1 VEPASASFASAVT
14 FPITNLSIANTITG
28 LTIGKPSNE
37 ANVTIASPTSI
48 AGPISIYGGTV
59 ALNENIESS
68 NGGTITL
75 FANTLNFASGKTV
88 TSNNGQLIVAPQNT
102 ASTVGLAGATG
113 TLELPASYFSTNF
126 TDGFSEIQIGT
137 NNHSGAIA
145 TNAFTLRDHMSFL
158 TSGSLTLGF
167 KPVLGTNNVRL
178 GSAISSIIGTPTN
191 YFQTNGAGKV
201 IRTIP
206 TGSNLLF
213 PIGNSAY
220 NPVSI
225 KNNTGTSDVFSVN
238 VIDAV
243 YLNGTSGTTVS
254 TPVVNRTWDISK
266 TNNNANLG
274 VDFEFGWNTGE
285 IANGTTLTDPRMNH
299 HTGSFWE
306 VPSVASTVVGSNS
319 LTVTGYTGN
328 FSPFAISDGASPL
341 PVEMLSFSEE
351 CLENIVKLVWQT
363 ASEHNSSYFEIER
376 SELGNDWE
384 QIGTVSASGNSS
396 SLQQYTFADITPS
409 RLLRYYRLK
418 QVDLDG
424 HFEYFGPLAVNC
436 SVEGSELSIFPNPTT
451 TSFTI
456 LIDHTKKEIGKIKT
470 IDSSGKVIWSQ
481 EIELMNGVTML
492 PVSSI
497 NLDKGIYFIHLSTGD
512 VTKTSKLVVN

>member
-1 VEPASASFASAVT
+1 
-14 FPITNLSIANTITG
+14 
-28 LTIGKPSNE
+28 
-37 ANVTIASPTSI
+37 
-48 AGPISIYGGTV
+48 
-59 ALNENIESS
+59 
-68 NGGTITL
+68 
-75 FANTLNFASGKTV
+75 
-88 TSNNGQLIVAPQNT
+88 LIVAPQNT

-113 TLELPASYFSTNF
+113 TLQLPVSYFSTNF
-126 TDGFSEIQIGT
+126 TNGFSNIQIGSNSQT
-137 NNHSGAIA
+137 GGISS
-145 TNAFTLRDHMSFL
+145 NAFTLNDHMTFL
-158 TSGSLTLGF
+158 TTGQLTLGG
-167 KPVLGTNNVRL
+167 KPVLGSNNVTL
-178 GSAISSIIGTPTN
+178 GTGITNINVGSPAN
-191 YFQTNGAGKV
+191 YFQTNGSGKV
-201 IRTIP
+201 MRNITNG
-206 TGSNLLF
+206 TTLDF

-220 NPVSI
+220 NPLSI
-225 KNNTGTSDVFSVN
+225 KNNTGLSDVFSAKIKDTLYFN
-238 VIDAV
+238 GSS
-243 YLNGTSGTTVS
+243 GTSVTT
-254 TPVVNRTWDISK
+254 PAVNRIWDISK
-266 TNNNANLG
+266 TTNNISSG
-274 VDFEFGWNTGE
+274 VDFVFNWNAGE
-285 IANGTTLTDPRMNH
+285 LINATTLVDPKMNH
-299 HTGSFWE
+299 FTGTVWE